1 MVISD
6 NAYLAIL
13 VAVGAERL
21 FELWLS
27 KRNARRAFAEG
38 AFEVGRDHYAL
49 VARFHTAFLACAV
62 AEVLLLKRRFP
73 GALGWAALGLTF
85 ATQALRYWCVATLG
99 QYWNTRIIVW
109 PGRAPVTAGP
119 YRFIRHPNYLAVI
132 IEIACIPL
140 IHGAWLTAVV
150 FSAGNAVL
158 LATRI
163 RAEETALGPVYQLAF
178 GQRRRFLPIA

>member
-6 NAYLAIL
+6 NAYLALL

-21 FELWLS
+21 SELWLS
-27 KRNARRAFAEG
+27 KRNARCAFAEG
-38 AFEVGRDHYAL
+38 AFEAGRDHYLL
-49 VARFHTAFLACAV
+49 VAPFHAVFLACAA

-73 GALGWAALGLTF
+73 GVLGWAALGLTF
-85 ATQALRYWCVATLG
+85 AAQALRYWCVHTLG
-99 QYWNTRIIVW
+99 QCWNTRIIIW
-109 PGRAPVTAGP
+109 PGRALVTAGP

-132 IEIACIPL
+132 VEIACVPL

-163 RAEETALGPVYQLAF
+163 RAEETALGPAYQLAF
-178 GQRRRFLPIA
+178 GQRHRFFP